1 MIRVFNFSGGKTSA
15 YMVIHYWK
23 KGDLV
28 IFCDTGREHLNT
40 YKFINDFEKFEN
52 IPVIKIN
59 YKDSNKPFETL
70 IDKKKAT
77 PNFFKRFC
85 TKELKINTQKRY
97 LKSIGIRK
105 FENFIGFRYDE
116 QLRISRRKQKF
127 VNVIDKFPLNE
138 DKIDKAIINNY
149 WNNKLYTLEIPA
161 ILGNCTLCF
170 MKGKN
175 AIINILSMY
184 PNLADEW
191 IKDEETTGY
200 TYFNG
205 ITIKQLKQIAQNNLF
220 KNNLEDITPAFDC
233 SCTT

>member
-1 MIRVFNFSGGKTSA
+1 
-15 YMVIHYWK
+15 
-23 KGDLV
+23 
-28 IFCDTGREHLNT
+28 
-40 YKFINDFEKFEN
+40 
-52 IPVIKIN
+52 
-59 YKDSNKPFETL
+59 
-70 IDKKKAT
+70 
-77 PNFFKRFC
+77 
-85 TKELKINTQKRY
+85 
-97 LKSIGIRK
+97 
-105 FENFIGFRYDE
+105 
-116 QLRISRRKQKF
+116 
-127 VNVIDKFPLNE
+127 
-138 DKIDKAIINNY
+138 
-149 WNNKLYTLEIPA
+149 
-161 ILGNCTLCF
+161 